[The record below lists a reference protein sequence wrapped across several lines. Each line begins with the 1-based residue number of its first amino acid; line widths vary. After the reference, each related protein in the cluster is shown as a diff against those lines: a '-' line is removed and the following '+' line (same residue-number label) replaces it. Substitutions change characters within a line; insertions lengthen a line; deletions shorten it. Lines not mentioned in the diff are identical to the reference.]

1 MATVAEADI
10 AYDAGALG
18 ERLTPVVRQVMQV
31 SDVTTGGAGYAVR
44 FRGSLMIQAEQ
55 AYDHLKPLFAHQGLT
70 LMMRAEGD
78 SHVVMGVEGLIR
90 PKPSNPV
97 INLLLFGVT
106 LFSVLLAGALYG
118 YAGPQPSS
126 LGELLLGLLQSLPSG
141 IPFAASLLAILLAHE
156 FGHYLAAR
164 FHNTAVTLPYF
175 LPFPGSPFGT
185 LGAFIQLKEPPRNR
199 RVLLDIGLAGPLAG
213 LVVAIPILLLGLA
226 ISDVTNLPS
235 TARLAANQVLEGN
248 SILYL
253 ASKFVVTGKLL
264 PEPVSFGAGGPV
276 VYWIRYF
283 FLGIPTPLGGLDV
296 QLSPVAWAGW
306 AGLLVTA
313 LNLIPAGQLDGGHL
327 LYVLLGKRAGRLLPY
342 LIVGLIALGMV
353 WSGWWLWAA
362 LIFFLGRTHAQPMDE
377 ITPLDPTRKA
387 LAVLGLLVFLVTFT
401 PVPLRAMIGG

>member
-1 MATVAEADI
+1 MATVTAAEI
-10 AYDAGALG
+10 AYNAAGLG
-18 ERLTPVVRQVMQV
+18 ERLTPVVRQVMHV

-44 FRGSLMIQAEQ
+44 FRGNLMVRAEQ

-70 LMMRAEGD
+70 LVMRSEGD

-126 LGELLLGLLQSLPSG
+126 LGELLVGLLQSLPAG

-213 LVVAIPILLLGLA
+213 LVVAIPILLFGLA

-235 TARLAANQVLEGN
+235 TARLAAGQLLEGN

-264 PEPVSFGAGGPV
+264 PEPVSFGAAGPV

-342 LIVGLIALGMV
+342 LIVGLIALGLV

-387 LAVLGLLVFLVTFT
+387 LAVLGLLIFLVTFT
-401 PVPLRAMIGG
+401 PVPLRAMLGG

>member
-1 MATVAEADI
+1 MATVAETDV
-10 AYDAGALG
+10 AYDAGAIG
-18 ERLTPVVRQVMQV
+18 ERLTPVVRQVMRV

-44 FRGSLMIQAEQ
+44 FRGSLMVEAEQ

-70 LMMRAEGD
+70 LLMRAEGD

-90 PKPSNPV
+90 PRPSNPV

-106 LFSVLLAGALYG
+106 LISVLLAGALYG

-126 LGELLLGLLQSLPSG
+126 LGELLIGLLQSLPSG

-164 FHNTAVTLPYF
+164 FHHTAVTLPYF

-213 LVVAIPILLLGLA
+213 LVVAVPILLLGLA
-226 ISDVTNLPS
+226 ISDVTQLPS
-235 TARLAANQVLEGN
+235 TARQAANQMLEGN

-253 ASKFVVTGKLL
+253 ASKLVVTGKLL
-264 PEPVSFGAGGPV
+264 PEPVSFGPGGPV

>member
-1 MATVAEADI
+1 MVTQAEVAFDP
-10 AYDAGALG
+10 GVLG
-18 ERLTPVVRQVMQV
+18 EKLTPIVRQVMQV
-31 SDVTTGGAGYAVR
+31 SDVTSAGKGYAVR
-44 FRGSLMIQAEQ
+44 FRGKLMVHADQ

-70 LMMRAEGD
+70 LMMRTEGD
-78 SHVVMGVEGLIR
+78 SHVVMGVDGLIR
-90 PKPSNPV
+90 PRPSNPV

-118 YAGPQPSS
+118 YAGPDPSS
-126 LGELLLGLLQSLPSG
+126 LGELLADLLRALPSG

-164 FHNTAVTLPYF
+164 FHKTAVTLPYF

-185 LGAFIQLKEPPRNR
+185 LGAFIQLKEPPRDR

-213 LVVAIPILLLGLA
+213 LVVAVPILLFGLA
-226 ISDVTNLPS
+226 ISDVTHLPN

-264 PEPVSFGAGGPV
+264 PEPLSYGSGGV
-276 VYWIRYF
+276 LTYWVRYF
-283 FLGIPTPLGGLDV
+283 FLGIPTPFGGLDV

-342 LIVGLIALGMV
+342 LIVGLVALGVV

-362 LIFFLGRTHAQPMDE
+362 LIFFLGRAHAQPMDE
-377 ITPLDPTRKA
+377 ITPLDPARKA
-387 LAVLGLLVFLVTFT
+387 LAVFGLLVFLMTFT

>member
-1 MATVAEADI
+1 MTTVAQAQI
-10 AYDAGALG
+10 AYDPGMLG

-31 SDVTTGGAGYAVR
+31 TDVTTGGPGYAVR
-44 FRGSLMIQAEQ
+44 FRGNLMVQSEQ

-70 LMMRAEGD
+70 LMMRTEGE
-78 SHVVMGVEGLIR
+78 SHVLTGVEGLIR
-90 PKPSNPV
+90 PRPSNPL

-118 YAGPQPSS
+118 YAGPQPSG
-126 LGELLLGLLQSLPSG
+126 LGELLAGLLQSLPTG

-213 LVVAIPILLLGLA
+213 LVVAVPILLFGLA
-226 ISDVTNLPS
+226 ISDVTHLPN
-235 TARLAANQVLEGN
+235 TTRLAANQVLEGN

-253 ASKFVVTGKLL
+253 ASKFIVTGKLL
-264 PEPVSFGAGGPV
+264 PQPVDFGPGGAV
-276 VYWIRYF
+276 AYWLRYF
-283 FLGIPTPLGGLDV
+283 FLGIPTPFGGLDV

-313 LNLIPAGQLDGGHL
+313 LNLIPAGQLDGGHV
-327 LYVLLGKRAGRLLPY
+327 LYVLLGRRAGRLLPY
-342 LIVGLIALGMV
+342 LIVALIALGLV

-387 LAVLGLLVFLVTFT
+387 LAIIGLLVFVVTFT
-401 PVPLRAMIGG
+401 PVPLRAMLGG

>member
-10 AYDAGALG
+10 AYGSEGLG
-18 ERLTPVVRQVMQV
+18 DRLTPVVRQVMQV
-31 SDVTTGGAGYAVR
+31 SDVTTGGTGYAVR
-44 FRGSLMIQAEQ
+44 FRGSLMVQAEQ

-78 SHVVMGVEGLIR
+78 SHIIMGVEGLIR

-126 LGELLLGLLQSLPSG
+126 LGELLVGLLQSLPSG

-387 LAVLGLLVFLVTFT
+387 LAILGLLVFLVTFT